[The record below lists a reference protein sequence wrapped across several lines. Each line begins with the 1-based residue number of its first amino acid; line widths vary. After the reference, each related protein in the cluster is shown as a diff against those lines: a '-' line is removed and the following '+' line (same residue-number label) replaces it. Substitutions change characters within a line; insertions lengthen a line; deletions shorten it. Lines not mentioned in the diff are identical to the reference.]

1 MRMRIACLT
10 LDDRS
15 SFSNST
21 WCVTREHILACLTC
35 LTWLDGIW
43 RWKRTDWFIWM
54 RYEVMLLLSKCC
66 CMQVSQQASDFDS
79 LHCYHCLCSVNL
91 MKRFEW
97 CFSFDF
103 LLLTFISFLSWFDL
117 TWLLCII
124 YCILSK
130 LSRYLIE
137 FTSKLYFTSTWAPLS
152 SIENK
157 DTYYHYHTGMKSNIQ
172 LKVQERTEKVASGY
186 DQRAVDISRAVRR

>member
-1 MRMRIACLT
+1 MTVPVSAIQHDAWRVNIYLLAWLVWRDLMGYEDGNELINLYEWGMK
-10 LDDRS
+10 
-15 SFSNST
+15 
-21 WCVTREHILACLTC
+21 WCCYLANVAVCKC
-35 LTWLDGIW
+35 
-43 RWKRTDWFIWM
+43 
-54 RYEVMLLLSKCC
+54 LSKR
-66 CMQVSQQASDFDS
+66 VTLILYIA
-79 LHCYHCLCSVNL
+79 HCHHCLCSVNL

-124 YCILSK
+124 YSILSK
-130 LSRYLIE
+130 LSMYLIE

-157 DTYYHYHTGMKSNIQ
+157 DTYYHYHTGMESNIQ